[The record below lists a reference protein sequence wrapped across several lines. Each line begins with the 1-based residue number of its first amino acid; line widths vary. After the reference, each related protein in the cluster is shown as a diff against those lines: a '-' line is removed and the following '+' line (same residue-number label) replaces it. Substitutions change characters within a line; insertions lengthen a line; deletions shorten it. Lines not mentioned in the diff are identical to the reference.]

1 MTMTLQNNHRLV
13 KEYDDAQIRKGEIAE
28 HVTES
33 TLVEKSAIGRENV
46 EELIEPI
53 DAADISMNYN
63 TRSYRTI
70 NIDGLD
76 DFESL
81 GDLLMENS
89 PENSILDK
97 KPSMEFEIRPCI
109 IDVSKDAAKEKENFI
124 AYKF

>member
-1 MTMTLQNNHRLV
+1 MTLQNNHRLV